1 MKDYKN
7 LLIIYYSGTGNSKRV
22 SEWIEKKAKE
32 KGLNTYI
39 YSYKQFISQPIA
51 EIKGETLIGFCSA
64 THGFNLPH
72 SFIKLIIKFSL
83 LKGSDVFIVNTRA
96 GMKIS
101 KLFLPGLS
109 GITQFFPAIVLKLKG
124 YKIIGMQPVDLPS
137 NWISLHP
144 GLKEKVVKSI
154 CERWQRII
162 SSFTEKILSG
172 KRVYFPAFISL
183 PFDLLVAPIALGY
196 YFVGRFIL
204 AKTFFAT
211 DKCNNCGLCIQQCPT
226 QSIKLIDE
234 RPYWKLSCESC
245 MHCMNYC
252 PERAIETSHS
262 VVIPLTYLIFAFLN
276 PYIAKQVMGLFGN
289 QLHSLRLLNE
299 TAVFIIQAL
308 ITIGL
313 FAVIYYIIHRLM
325 HYRFFIKL
333 MANTTITRFKFW
345 RRYRIPK

>member
-22 SEWIEKKAKE
+22 SEWIEKKVKD
-32 KGLNTYI
+32 KGLNTYV
-39 YSYKQFISQPIA
+39 YSYRQFISQAFPDI
-51 EIKGETLIGFCSA
+51 EGETLIGFCSA

-72 SFIKLIIKFSL
+72 SFIKLILRFKL

-96 GMKIS
+96 GMKLS
-101 KLFLPGLS
+101 KFFLPGLS
-109 GITQFFPAIVLKLKG
+109 GITQFLPAVILMLKG
-124 YKIIGMQPVDLPS
+124 YNIVGMQPVDLPS

-154 CERWQRII
+154 CERWQNII
-162 SSFTEKILSG
+162 TGFTDKIFSG
-172 KRVYFPAFISL
+172 KKVYLPAFISL

-211 DKCNNCGLCIQQCPT
+211 NKCNNCGLCIQQCPT
-226 QSIKLIDE
+226 KSIILVDD
-234 RPYWKLSCESC
+234 RPYWKLTCESC

-262 VVIPLTYLIFAFLN
+262 IVIPLTWLIFAFIN
-276 PYIAKQVMGLFGN
+276 PFIAIQVTSFISN
-289 QLHSLRLLNE
+289 YFYSIKLLNE
-299 TAVFIIQAL
+299 TAVFIIEAL
-308 ITIGL
+308 INIGL
-313 FAVIYYIIHRLM
+313 FTAVYYIIHRLM
-325 HYRFFIKL
+325 HYSFFIKL
-333 MANTTITRFKFW
+333 MAYTTITRFKFW
-345 RRYRIPK
+345 RRYRIPR